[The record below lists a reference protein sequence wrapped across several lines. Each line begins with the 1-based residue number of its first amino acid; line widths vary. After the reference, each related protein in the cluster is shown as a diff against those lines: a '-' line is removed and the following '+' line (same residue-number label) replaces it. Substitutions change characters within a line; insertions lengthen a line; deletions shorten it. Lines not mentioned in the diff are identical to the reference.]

1 MPLTFSSE
9 KCIGCKLC
17 QQACSGAHEG
27 VFNPLL
33 ARLKVESY
41 YEEGNLMVDA
51 KVCTLCGACVKVCP
65 FDALTMDGGKL
76 SLDEDACKNC
86 GICAKKCPEGV
97 IVKKSDIVK
106 DEKVVAVC
114 DLCGGDPWCVK
125 YCPHG
130 ALAYEEASACKEGK

>member
-1 MPLTFSSE
+1 MPLTFNSE

-33 ARLKVESY
+33 GRLKVESY
-41 YEEGNLMVDA
+41 YEDGKLMFES
-51 KVCTLCGACVKVCP
+51 KVCTLCGDCVAACP
-65 FDALTMDGGKL
+65 FEALTMENGKL

-86 GICAKKCPEGV
+86 GICVKKCPENV
-97 IVKKSDIVK
+97 IIKK
-106 DEKVVAVC
+106 EKVVGIC
-114 DLCGGDPWCVK
+114 NLCGGDPWCVK

-130 ALAYEEASACKEGK
+130 ALAYEEASVCEEGI